1 MNKNNQG
8 LLATKMVRE
17 TIRGEIVIH
26 WDAHYDLRSPGCS
39 RSTLGESI
47 AAADFQKGCPRIIRS
62 WPVRKGKVCLGNHMQ
77 EDPGSK
83 ENLVYLRNWE
93 SVRMAT
99 NGTKLGMSRS
109 G

>member
-62 WPVRKGKVCLGNHMQ
+62 WPVRKGKVCLGNHRQ
-77 EDPGSK
+77 QREPGIS
-83 ENLVYLRNWE
+83 E
-93 SVRMAT
+93 
-99 NGTKLGMSRS
+99 KLGISQN
-109 G
+109 GYKWYKVGDE